1 MKELVRERD
10 TNWYVV
16 SKWVRKRE
24 GGRDTLRR
32 RDRVRE
38 RDTKWERDGY
48 WDGVERVKPKKAI
61 GAKKKEKKERT
72 KKTQNQFQSKR
83 RKRRKQFW
91 KKNFFW
97 KTFLRCCCCEQFSR
111 QNQNV
116 VEIWEATYV
125 HCFILAAAA
134 AASEW
139 TSSLWLGVY
148 VPTCWSS
155 EVLNHFTNCQTIIY
169 TKSDWVFLW
178 NFCFGHLNDDELQKS
193 VLFAVNLCLKK
204 STN

>member
-1 MKELVRERD
+1 M
-10 TNWYVV
+10 
-16 SKWVRKRE
+16 RKRE

-38 RDTKWERDGY
+38 RDTKWEREMVIEMASSV
-48 WDGVERVKPKKAI
+48 WSLKKRSERKKREERKNEKNSKSVSVETSKTAQTVL
-61 GAKKKEKKERT
+61 KKKL
-72 KKTQNQFQSKR
+72 
-83 RKRRKQFW
+83 
-91 KKNFFW
+91 FFW
-97 KTFLRCCCCEQFSR
+97 KTFLRCCEQFSR

-204 STN
+204 SIN

>member
-1 MKELVRERD
+1 M
-10 TNWYVV
+10 
-16 SKWVRKRE
+16 RKRE

-38 RDTKWERDGY
+38 RDTKWEREMVIEMASSV
-48 WDGVERVKPKKAI
+48 WSLKKRSER
-61 GAKKKEKKERT
+61 KKEKKERT

-97 KTFLRCCCCEQFSR
+97 KTFLRCCEQFSR

-155 EVLNHFTNCQTIIY
+155 EVWNHFTNCQTIIY

-178 NFCFGHLNDDELQKS
+178 NFCFGHLNDDELQKL

-204 STN
+204 SIN